1 VNGATAC
8 ALHRELRRAQ
18 RNEDRSV
25 SGAGHEE
32 GFAAIRPNVD
42 RIRQRERMVCDLHD
56 AQPLDGCRHVGDL
69 AVEKRND
76 VGVPDVNLI
85 EGVFRRRDEDAV
97 ARATEQAGGKQRNRV
112 PTKRHAG
119 FTAHFSYRTIAYPR
133 PPWNKQ
139 GTVRALGVNGDGRI
153 AGCLK

>member
-8 ALHRELRRAQ
+8 ALHCQLRRAQ

-25 SGAGHEE
+25 PGAGDEE
-32 GFAAIRPNVD
+32 RFAAIRPNVD
-42 RIRQRERMVCDLHD
+42 RIRQRERMVRDLHD
-56 AQPLDGCRHVGDL
+56 AQLLDGCRHVGDL

-97 ARATEQAGGKQRNRV
+97 ARATEQVGGKQRNRA

-119 FTAHFSYRTIAYPR
+119 LTAHLSYRTTAYPR
-133 PPWNKQ
+133 PP
-139 GTVRALGVNGDGRI
+139 
-153 AGCLK
+153 